1 MEITKKSN
9 DYIIKLNNYEVLVF
23 FDWLVKFVENNEI
36 NDEAEQKRLYDLECL
51 LESTLEEPFM
61 ENYKNLIHIA
71 KKSIINNQQAVD

>member
-36 NDEAEQKRLYDLECL
+36 NDEAEQKILYDLECL
-51 LESTLEEPFM
+51 LESILEEPFM

-71 KKSIINNQQAVD
+71 KKSIINN